1 MGWHLDALPLSSC
14 QDVESSVSSVIEVL
28 SAHQCPDSGLF
39 IILCE
44 FLSIWC
50 LVVIQIKQVI
60 SSSSLVL
67 LASVE
72 VINLSLENCVLLRL
86 HGLHAF
92 KPIHLSRESIFPSS
106 IVFCLLLSE
115 LCLSNFLVCHR
126 EIFIKS
132 ILL

>member
-1 MGWHLDALPLSSC
+1 MSWHLDALPLSSC

-39 IILCE
+39 IIMCE
-44 FLSIWC
+44 FLSIC
-50 LVVIQIKQVI
+50 RLVIIQIKQVI

-72 VINLSLENCVLLRL
+72 VIDLSLENSVLLL
-86 HGLHAF
+86 VHGLHAF
-92 KPIHLSRESIFPSS
+92 KPVHLSRESLFPSS

-115 LCLSNFLVCHR
+115 LCRSNFLVCHS